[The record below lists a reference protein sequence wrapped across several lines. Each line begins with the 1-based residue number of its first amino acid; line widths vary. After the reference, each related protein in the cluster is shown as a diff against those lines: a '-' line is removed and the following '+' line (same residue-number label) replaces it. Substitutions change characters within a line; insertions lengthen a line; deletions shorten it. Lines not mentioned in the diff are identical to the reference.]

1 MNRKDRLES
10 IKNWL
15 KSCKQEVMLGKK
27 LQPETFDE
35 ILKEVEELYKVRNNV
50 LPMTVSQLFRTLVD
64 YIDDGKGNCEI
75 YYRDC
80 AVCSCKLRAVYP
92 TETGTFEPYEEFVLS
107 DEEEEE

>member
-1 MNRKDRLES
+1 MDSYN
-10 IKNWL
+10 IIPY
-15 KSCKQEVMLGKK
+15 C
-27 LQPETFDE
+27 
-35 ILKEVEELYKVRNNV
+35 
-50 LPMTVSQLFRTLVD
+50 QLFRTLVD

-107 DEEEEE
+107 DEEEEEWCAVGNVNFSSMRMLMAMDIANWAIRSEDVAYYVKV

>member
-27 LQPETFDE
+27 LQPETFDQ

-50 LPMTVSQLFRTLVD
+50 LPMTVSQLF
-64 YIDDGKGNCEI
+64 
-75 YYRDC
+75 
-80 AVCSCKLRAVYP
+80 
-92 TETGTFEPYEEFVLS
+92 
-107 DEEEEE
+107 